1 MQRYFTALE
10 SEEVLIEGEDIALA
24 EGRELEESLV
34 RSDDAQASEFQDAET
49 VQAVMESLHLL
60 ADEAKALSNKP
71 GVANATTLAL
81 LQMGAQQQLNRLGVK
96 FKTVSLESDDP
107 NKACD
112 QHQVA
117 AEAFKDVANH
127 IGSYYVVN
135 SKIKWD
141 FFADLFKS
149 TEEMVGKYEVRLAEA
164 RHEWEQRD
172 KGTIKASQIS
182 PLVGVWQFFCRD
194 NQVVLDPPSELAKDV
209 ELTKFVLVEYP
220 KRVLAQ
226 LHKLTSVL
234 EQHSRVTRVEDVVAV
249 ANGVQGVTAP
259 SELFDPAVLKGHYLN
274 STTLEVI
281 HGTSRSG
288 VSLGG
293 RDFKALAELATPSY
307 VRESTQII
315 HQFNQVIR
323 NIPIVPLATGT
334 VAMMELLLFWGT
346 KIKTEDIVKLYDHG
360 DEYLIAVR
368 SFLAQRHA
376 MERGIQAFNAA
387 SEKFTRAVEE
397 AKISGAKSV
406 VAQINQLGKNFER
419 CLESPGAAEVSRALK
434 AARFAAYLG
443 RRLTAGSH

>member
-10 SEEVLIEGEDIALA
+10 SEEVLVEGEDIALA
-24 EGRELEESLV
+24 EGRELEERLV
-34 RSDDAQASEFQDAET
+34 ANDEAQASEFQDAEA
-49 VQAVMESLHLL
+49 VAAVMESLNLL
-60 ADEAKALSNKP
+60 ALEAIALAEKP
-71 GVANATTLAL
+71 AAASATTLAL
-81 LQMGAQQQLNRLGVK
+81 LRMGAQHQLNRVGLK
-96 FKTVSLESDDP
+96 LKAVSLESIDP
-107 NKACD
+107 KDVCH

-135 SKIKWD
+135 NKIKWD

-194 NQVVLDPPSELAKDV
+194 GQVILDPPNEMAKDV

-234 EQHSRVTRVEDVVAV
+234 EQHSRITRIEDVAAV
-249 ANGVQGVTAP
+249 ANGVQGITAP
-259 SELFDPAVLKGHYLN
+259 SELFDVSIMKGHYLN
-274 STTLEVI
+274 STTLEEI
-281 HGTSRSG
+281 HGSTRNE
-288 VSLGG
+288 VAVGG
-293 RDFKALAELATPSY
+293 RTYPELAKLATPSY
-307 VRESTQII
+307 VRENKAFI
-315 HQFNQVIR
+315 HSFNEVMR
-323 NIPIVPLATGT
+323 HLPLANAGSSF
-334 VAMMELLLFWGT
+334 VELLLFWGT
-346 KIKTEDIVKLYDHG
+346 KIKTADIPKLYDHG
-360 DEYLIAVR
+360 DEYLKAVR
-368 SFLAQRHA
+368 SFIAQRQA

-387 SEKFTRAVEE
+387 SEKFSRAVDEG
-397 AKISGAKSV
+397 KIAGAKSV

-419 CLESPGAAEVSRALK
+419 CLESPAAAEVSRALK

-443 RRLTAGSH
+443 RRITAGAH